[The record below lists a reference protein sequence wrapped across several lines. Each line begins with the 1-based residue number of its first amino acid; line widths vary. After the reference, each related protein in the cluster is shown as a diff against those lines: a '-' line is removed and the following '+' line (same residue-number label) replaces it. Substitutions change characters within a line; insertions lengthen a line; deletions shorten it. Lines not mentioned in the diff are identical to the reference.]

1 MEILPDTTLYS
12 TLKCLNTRRV
22 NDAKEKKMKT
32 TVRIGIALAVIAVL
46 ALSACASKE
55 EEAEGPAKSTDYPA
69 FFLTPP
75 MPEDQFVGL
84 GMAKLSDDNLSRTTA
99 LARAR
104 ADIAAQVAVSVETM
118 LTDYAQESGAD
129 GNTQTLTF
137 VERISKEVA
146 DIELQGAITKEQ
158 YPAKDGTWFV
168 MVFFPKAA
176 MIEEV
181 GNVFARNEDAA
192 FAEFK
197 AQQALERLNSEVE
210 NNPPRSAGAD
220 SPVNQ

>member
-1 MEILPDTTLYS
+1 MKKSFQIGIVITLLAAMALASCASSDTEEASGPPERRDLPD
-12 TLKCLNTRRV
+12 
-22 NDAKEKKMKT
+22 
-32 TVRIGIALAVIAVL
+32 
-46 ALSACASKE
+46 
-55 EEAEGPAKSTDYPA
+55 
-69 FFLTPP
+69 FFLSPP
-75 MPEDQFVGL
+75 TPEDQFVGL

-137 VERISKEVA
+137 VERVSKEVA

-158 YPAKDGTWFV
+158 YPANDGTWYV
-168 MVFFPKAA
+168 MVYFPRAS

-197 AQQALERLNSEVE
+197 AEQALDRLNAEVAD
-210 NNPPRSAGAD
+210 NPPRSAGVD

>member
-1 MEILPDTTLYS
+1 
-12 TLKCLNTRRV
+12 
-22 NDAKEKKMKT
+22 MKLS
-32 TVRIGIALAVIAVL
+32 VRLGIAAVAIAVL

-55 EEAEGPAKSTDYPA
+55 EMDEGPEKSTDYPA

-75 MPEDQFVGL
+75 APEDQFVGL
-84 GMAKLSDDNLSRTTA
+84 GMAKLQDDNLSRTTA

-137 VERISKEVA
+137 VERVSKEVA
-146 DIELQGAITKEQ
+146 DIELKGAITKEQ
-158 YPAKDGTWFV
+158 YPAKDGTWYV
-168 MVFFPKAA
+168 MVYFPKAA

-197 AQQALERLNSEVE
+197 AQQALERLNAEIKD
-210 NNPPRSAGAD
+210 NPPRSAGVD